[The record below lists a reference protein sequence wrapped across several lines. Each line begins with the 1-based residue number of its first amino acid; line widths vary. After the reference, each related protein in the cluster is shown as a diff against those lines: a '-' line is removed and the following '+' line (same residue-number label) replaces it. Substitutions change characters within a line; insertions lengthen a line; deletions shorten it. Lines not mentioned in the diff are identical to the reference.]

1 MKKHTMNT
9 GLGLLL
15 LGVSLMA
22 SAQIPITQQEVRG
35 VLQPSQ
41 GKAGLIRVGG
51 MDYSLSD
58 ATQVIDRNARLV
70 TAAQLRP
77 GVPVLL
83 VLSAGRVTHVVVNP
97 ANGNPLDQPVR

>member
-1 MKKHTMNT
+1 MKKYTLNA

-15 LGVSLMA
+15 LGASLVV
-22 SAQIPITQQEVRG
+22 SAQVPITQQEVRG

-51 MDYSLSD
+51 MDYRLHD
-58 ATQVIDRNARLV
+58 AAQVIDRNARLV
-70 TAAQLRP
+70 PAAQLRP

-83 VLSAGRVTHVVVNP
+83 VLSAGRVTHIVVNP
-97 ANGNPLDQPVR
+97 ANGNPLDQPIR